1 MPSLLASST
10 VTVSVGFGVS
20 ALWSCCSRRNET
32 IVLASLCSIPLILLD
47 IINTDIGTLFRAP
60 AGTALPP
67 SNTYQTAS
75 QYGPI
80 TPPASSQATAAP
92 TNEAETLASLSDLA
106 SEGAAS
112 VYATRS
118 NNQQPASS
126 NVGTAPL
133 TGTILASDTTSVVT
147 SDPTSDPNNAAF
159 QGRSNFLGA
168 AAAAGWVGMPLVAAA
183 FGAAIVAL

>member
-1 MPSLLASST
+1 MAASSALL
-10 VTVSVGFGVS
+10 VDAQSSAPVGPLSTNNAQS
-20 ALWSCCSRRNET
+20 ACVQYGDC
-32 IVLASLCSIPLILLD
+32 
-47 IINTDIGTLFRAP
+47 
-60 AGTALPP
+60 TALPP

-133 TGTILASDTTSVVT
+133 TGTILASDTTSVAT
-147 SDPTSDPNNAAF
+147 ADPTSDPNNAAF